1 MPQYKKPL
9 VALIALDDDVRLG
22 ILPHSNKFIL
32 EGSEDNLCAA
42 IEFNFRKGEILLIH
56 PVLIHYGCAYKPG
69 EKALRAHYYFDNPTL
84 TNKVGKQG
92 ERTYLLRHKIQS
104 MPKNQ
109 QIEKVIKIGKTAL
122 QNANRVAK
130 EKRRAAKEAKEK
142 AAKVAENTGETFT
155 IKTRKQRLASNISL
169 NNIGK

>member
-1 MPQYKKPL
+1 
-9 VALIALDDDVRLG
+9 
-22 ILPHSNKFIL
+22 
-32 EGSEDNLCAA
+32 
-42 IEFNFRKGEILLIH
+42 
-56 PVLIHYGCAYKPG
+56 
-69 EKALRAHYYFDNPTL
+69 
-84 TNKVGKQG
+84 
-92 ERTYLLRHKIQS
+92 

-122 QNANRVAK
+122 QNANRLAK